1 MTCIKQI
8 TSDQSKK
15 DKDGNK
21 TPKQKT
27 EVQVLQMHTP
37 QKLNYLSSP

>member
-1 MTCIKQI
+1 MTYIKQI

-15 DKDGNK
+15 KGGNK

-27 EVQVLQMHTP
+27 EVHVLQMYTP
-37 QKLNYLSSP
+37 QK